1 MIKIIILDYFY
12 GCIGWLYWMAILALV
27 GNFKSH
33 NRGPLI
39 IKSLIII
46 KNNDLIVRVKSPQM
60 EHFSVFL
67 SFFLK

>member
-46 KNNDLIVRVKSPQM
+46 KNNDLIVRVM